1 MSKILSFEEY
11 HLKNNEADLF
21 GVTTSPK
28 NNVPADYKEDKI
40 SKDVEDLRG
49 IDPLNHNLKLTSTDF
64 LEFATLKDS
73 KTGKNYIFYFDST
86 DPEFEENYKIWDERA
101 EEYLGPDA
109 IGIEAAANDV
119 PEMEIGFGT
128 DDWENSE
135 TPLVELDEELTDDM
149 IEEFNVFVGQAGS
162 SRRDKMK
169 VQEELKKI
177 LSEIQ
182 LTTESLEFESTEEI
196 LEKKGISSAIRD
208 LLLKYLKDNKDATY
222 SEAEKFIEEKIPG
235 WNFKKED
242 FEEAK
247 NIPQNEY

>member
-21 GVTTSPK
+21 GVTTSPQ
-28 NNVPADYKEDKI
+28 NNVPADYKEDNI

-109 IGIEAAANDV
+109 IGIEAAANDI
-119 PEMEIGFGT
+119 PETEIGFGT
-128 DDWENSE
+128 DDWENGE
-135 TPLVELDEELTDDM
+135 NPLVELDEELTDDM
-149 IEEFNVFVGQAGS
+149 IEEFNVFTSQGTPGF
-162 SRRDKMK
+162 REKKMK
-169 VQEELKKI
+169 VKRELEKI
-177 LSEIQ
+177 LSEIEA
-182 LTTESLEFESTEEI
+182 TSESLEFEFSEEI
-196 LEKKGISSAIRD
+196 LEAEGIHPAVREK
-208 LLLKYLKDNKDATY
+208 LLAYLKDNTDATY
-222 SEAEKFIEEKIPG
+222 PEAKKFIKEKIAG
-235 WNFKKED
+235 WNLTAED

-247 NIPQNEY
+247 KLL

>member
-1 MSKILSFEEY
+1 MAKILSFDEF

-21 GVTTSPK
+21 GVTTSPSG
-28 NNVPADYKEDKI
+28 NLPPGYREEDYE
-40 SKDVEDLRG
+40 DVEDLRG
-49 IDPLNHNLKLTSTDF
+49 INPLKHNLKLTSTDF

-86 DPEFEENYKIWDERA
+86 SPEFEENYRIWDE
-101 EEYLGPDA
+101 ESQEYLEPDA

-119 PEMEIGFGT
+119 PVMEIGYGT

-135 TPLVELDEELTDDM
+135 KPLVELDEELTDDM
-149 IEEFNVFVGQAGS
+149 IEEFNVFIGQGGA
-162 SRRDKMK
+162 SRRDKIK

-182 LTTESLEFESTEEI
+182 LTSESLEFESSEEI
-196 LEKKGISSAIRD
+196 LESEGIHPAVREK
-208 LLLKYLKDNKDATY
+208 LLAYLKDNTDATY
-222 SEAEKFIEEKIPG
+222 SEAKKFIKEKIAG
-235 WNFKKED
+235 WNLTEED

-247 NIPQNEY
+247 KLL